1 MPLPEQDAELVDDA
15 ETLPL
20 LIKFLLSFV
29 PELRRHGYYTAPI
42 IIHDW
47 YSMDLPVARDP
58 MTAATTQNA
67 VHVSY
72 VIDCGRPSLMVS
84 LRPYKLYDTSFSEH
98 WMRDTMPEFKEMLR
112 TADRAPLMAEVLK
125 ALEEAGRVS
134 PKSPKHWIPPKTD
147 Q

>member
-1 MPLPEQDAELVDDA
+1 MALPEQDSELFDDA
-15 ETLPL
+15 AILPL
-20 LIKFLLSFV
+20 LIKFLFSFV

-58 MTAATTQNA
+58 IIAATTRNA

-84 LRPYKLYDTSFSEH
+84 LSPYRLHDISFSED
-98 WMRDTMPEFKEMLR
+98 WMRGTIPEFMEMLR
-112 TADRAPLMAEVLK
+112 TADRAPLVAQVLK

-134 PKSPKHWIPPKTD
+134 PQSPKHWIPPKKD